1 MEKISLYFILFLI
14 YSFLGWLMEVINSLI
29 KEKKFVNRG
38 FLLGPYCP
46 IYGYS
51 SIIMIFYLD
60 KYKEDILT
68 VFLLAVVVC
77 SIVEYLVSLIMEKLF
92 NARWWDYSNRRFNIN
107 GRVCLTNAFLFGLLG
122 VLLVYI
128 INPFLLEI
136 INKID
141 TKVLNILS
149 ITLGAIFII
158 DFITSMKITY
168 KLKNTIK
175 KLRKDNT
182 EEFNNKIKEVIEGK
196 ILNRRIFKAFPK
208 FKINIIDIKDIK
220 NKIEKYKE
228 KS

>member
-107 GRVCLTNAFLFGLLG
+107 GRVCLIFSLMFGIIGLAFAEWIYKPSNKL
-122 VLLVYI
+122 
-128 INPFLLEI
+128 
-136 INKID
+136 INKIRQKMP
-141 TKVLNILS
+141 TKFIWLILIALFIVLNVDTVFS
-149 ITLGAIFII
+149 IIRYI
-158 DFITSMKITY
+158 
-168 KLKNTIK
+168 
-175 KLRKDNT
+175 
-182 EEFNNKIKEVIEGK
+182 
-196 ILNRRIFKAFPK
+196 
-208 FKINIIDIKDIK
+208 
-220 NKIEKYKE
+220 
-228 KS
+228 

>member
-92 NARWWDYSNRRFNIN
+92 NARWWDYSNRMFNIN

-128 INPFLLEI
+128 INPFLLGM

-149 ITLGAIFII
+149 IILSTIFII

-182 EEFNNKIKEVIEGK
+182 EEFNNKIKEVIESK

-208 FKINIIDIKDIK
+208 FKLNIIDIKDIK
-220 NKIEKYKE
+220 NKIEEYKE